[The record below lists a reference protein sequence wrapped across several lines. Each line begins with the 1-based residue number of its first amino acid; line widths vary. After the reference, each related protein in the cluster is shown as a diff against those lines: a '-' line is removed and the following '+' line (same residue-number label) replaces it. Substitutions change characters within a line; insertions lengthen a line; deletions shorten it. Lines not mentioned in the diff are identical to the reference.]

1 MQEAGYENKEIQI
14 QQEIPEANGQGAQIP
29 PAQNEAYGDFIVK
42 YVQNIHGPIDFV
54 SDASFQIINEMFGVV
69 YVPLGEIE
77 PLEINSYT
85 YNSIP
90 KCYTYMD
97 TEALAASGIHRLQN
111 HPYLK
116 LLGQGTVVA
125 VIDSGIDYQNPVFRG
140 SGGSKIQ
147 YLWDQ
152 TLEGEDNR
160 VPYGRL
166 FTKEDID
173 RALAQENPLETVPS
187 ADENGHGTALAA
199 IAAGNAVTA
208 EDFSGV
214 APEAGLIVVKLK
226 PAKRY
231 LREFYLYPE
240 TAEVFQEND
249 VMLGIAYANRFA
261 RMLGMPLSVCLGLG
275 SSQGAHEGT
284 SPLCQYLDY
293 VTGFTQISVS
303 AAAGNEGNARHHY
316 TAELSSQNREA
327 VAELKVAE
335 LESGFTMELWG
346 TPPET
351 YVVSVQSP
359 TGETLEVSRYLGTGT
374 QRLSFVFVET
384 QILVNYVAIER
395 QTGNPLVYFRFLHP
409 AAGVWKIRVRLEDG
423 QTSRFHIWLPVTG
436 LVSADTYFLE
446 PSPYNT
452 VTSPGDT
459 REGITV
465 TAYQHRDN
473 SLYLNASRGFAPDGM
488 VTPEL
493 AAPGVGIKVPTLTGG
508 YGERSGSSLA
518 TAQTAGVAALLFEWA
533 IIRENELFF
542 SGTSVKNY
550 LLRGAS
556 RESGMVYPNPEWG
569 YGRMDLYRTFELLT

>member
-1 MQEAGYENKEIQI
+1 M
-14 QQEIPEANGQGAQIP
+14 
-29 PAQNEAYGDFIVK
+29 
-42 YVQNIHGPIDFV
+42 
-54 SDASFQIINEMFGVV
+54 
-69 YVPLGEIE
+69 
-77 PLEINSYT
+77 
-85 YNSIP
+85 
-90 KCYTYMD
+90 
-97 TEALAASGIHRLQN
+97 
-111 HPYLK
+111 
-116 LLGQGTVVA
+116 
-125 VIDSGIDYQNPVFRG
+125 
-140 SGGSKIQ
+140 
-147 YLWDQ
+147 
-152 TLEGEDNR
+152 
-160 VPYGRL
+160 
-166 FTKEDID
+166 
-173 RALAQENPLETVPS
+173 
-187 ADENGHGTALAA
+187 
-199 IAAGNAVTA
+199 
-208 EDFSGV
+208 
-214 APEAGLIVVKLK
+214 
-226 PAKRY
+226 
-231 LREFYLYPE
+231 
-240 TAEVFQEND
+240 FQEND